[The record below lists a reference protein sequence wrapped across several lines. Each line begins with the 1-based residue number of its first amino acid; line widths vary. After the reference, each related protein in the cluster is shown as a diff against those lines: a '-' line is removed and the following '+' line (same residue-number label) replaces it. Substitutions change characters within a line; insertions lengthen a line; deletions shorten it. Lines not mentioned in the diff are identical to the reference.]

1 MGKNVGGK
9 GWDRYD
15 AAARQADAATSG
27 KWKHARDYAMKVAWG
42 TKSRPWRIDYGDK
55 ALSFVNR
62 WNAAEAAAKK
72 AQEERKARVDLA
84 RGTAES
90 NIIAAKQQ
98 RIEELKLKQSQ
109 QRMSQEQALQLQK
122 EWEKKEAERAY
133 YEQRQ
138 HAFSD
143 VTRPKRAFKPRG
155 RRSPRAMSS
164 RVQQTRQTQRA
175 PRQLGQRP
183 RRQSGGVLASR
194 PRSRPTGVV
203 RQPTIPR
210 NDVSISKR
218 GRSTPFTRPNVSS
231 FSVKAMRR
239 KGGSSR
245 AF

>member
-15 AAARQADAATSG
+15 RAARQADAATSG

-62 WNAAEAAAKK
+62 WDAAEAAAKK

-98 RIEELKLKQSQ
+98 RIEELKLKQQ
-109 QRMSQEQALQLQK
+109 QQIMSQKQALQLQK

-155 RRSPRAMSS
+155 RSPRAMSS

-183 RRQSGGVLASR
+183 RRQRGVLASR
-194 PRSRPTGVV
+194 PGVV

>member
-15 AAARQADAATSG
+15 RAARQADAATSG

-62 WNAAEAAAKK
+62 WDAAEAAAKK

-98 RIEELKLKQSQ
+98 RIAELKQKQSQ
-109 QRMSQEQALQLQK
+109 QIMSQKQALQLQK

-155 RRSPRAMSS
+155 RSPRAMSS

-183 RRQSGGVLASR
+183 RRQRGVLASR
-194 PRSRPTGVV
+194 PGVV

-239 KGGSSR
+239 KGGSNR

>member
-15 AAARQADAATSG
+15 AAARQADSATSG

-42 TKSRPWRIDYGDK
+42 TKSRPWRIDYGNK

-62 WNAAEAAAKK
+62 WDAAEAAAKK

-98 RIEELKLKQSQ
+98 RIAELKQKQSQ
-109 QRMSQEQALQLQK
+109 QIMSQKQALQLQK

-138 HAFSD
+138 QAFSD
-143 VTRPKRAFKPRG
+143 VTKPKRAFKPRG
-155 RRSPRAMSS
+155 RSPRAMSS

-183 RRQSGGVLASR
+183 RRQRLA
-194 PRSRPTGVV
+194 SRPTGVV

-210 NDVSISKR
+210 NDVAISKR

>member
-1 MGKNVGGK
+1 MGKNVGGRN
-9 GWDRYD
+9 WDQYGR
-15 AAARQADAATSG
+15 AASQADSATSG
-27 KWKHARDYAMKVAWG
+27 KWKAAKDYAMKVAWG
-42 TKSRPWRIDYGDK
+42 TKSMPWRVDYGRH
-55 ALSFVNR
+55 ALNFVSR
-62 WNAAEAAAKK
+62 WDAAEAAAKK

-98 RIEELKLKQSQ
+98 RIEELKLKQQ
-109 QRMSQEQALQLQK
+109 QQIMSQKQALQLQK

-155 RRSPRAMSS
+155 RSPRAMSS

-183 RRQSGGVLASR
+183 RRQRGVLASR
-194 PRSRPTGVV
+194 PGVV